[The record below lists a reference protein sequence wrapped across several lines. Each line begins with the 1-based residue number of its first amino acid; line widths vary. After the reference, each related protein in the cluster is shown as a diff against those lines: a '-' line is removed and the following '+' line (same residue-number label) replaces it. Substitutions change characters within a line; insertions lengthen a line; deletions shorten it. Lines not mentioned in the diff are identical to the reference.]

1 MRCSILIYL
10 ALSAISTAVAQTS
23 EEQTLVVDL
32 PGVPT
37 AVNLELFVVDVFS
50 ISNVDQSY
58 KVDLYVAA
66 SWNDPR
72 LVGSSTRVLP
82 TEDVWT
88 PNLTIVNTRAAE
100 RLLPDVVRVGPDG
113 EVYGTQRFIGEL
125 SARMDLREFPH
136 DSQVLPIQV
145 ISLDYSPEEI
155 EMRAVDGNTRGFE
168 DFSVSGW
175 DLTLGSASPKTLVIP
190 GSGRQVAQVVFEIN
204 AEREVAYYSWTMYL
218 PLSLIVMMAWMV
230 FWVDISLTRAQ
241 IGLSTAAIFT
251 LIAFRFSIGL
261 MLPTVSYMTRLDQFL
276 LGCTILVFFAL
287 GQAVIVGRLF
297 GMQRLSRAHAL
308 SVWSRWIYLAG
319 FIVLAVVYL

>member
-37 AVNLELFVVDVFS
+37 VVNLELFVVDVFS

-100 RLLPDVVRVGPDG
+100 LLLPDVVRVGPDG

-168 DFSVSGW
+168 EFSVSGW
-175 DLTLGSASPKTLVIP
+175 DLTLGSASPKPLMIP
-190 GSGRQVAQVVFEIN
+190 GSGRLVPQVVFEID
-204 AEREVAYYSWTMYL
+204 AKREVEYYNWTMYL
-218 PLSLIVMMAWMV
+218 PLSL
-230 FWVDISLTRAQ
+230 
-241 IGLSTAAIFT
+241 GLSTAAIFT

-261 MLPTVSYMTRLDQFL
+261 MLPAVSYMTRLDQFL

-297 GMQRLSRAHAL
+297 GMDLKPKAHAL

-319 FIVLAVVYL
+319 FIALAAVYL